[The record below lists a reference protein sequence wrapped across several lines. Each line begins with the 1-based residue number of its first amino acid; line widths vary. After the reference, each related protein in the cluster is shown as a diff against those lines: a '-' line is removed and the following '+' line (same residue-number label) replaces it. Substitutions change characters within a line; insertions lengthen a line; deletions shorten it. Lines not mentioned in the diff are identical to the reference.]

1 METDRINV
9 HPVEVAVSSK
19 KLIFLPLDFGTKLL
33 PGKPTIM
40 ESDSRWP

>member
-1 METDRINV
+1 MKTDRINI

-19 KLIFLPLDFGTKLL
+19 KLIFLPPDFGTKLL
-33 PGKPTIM
+33 PTIM